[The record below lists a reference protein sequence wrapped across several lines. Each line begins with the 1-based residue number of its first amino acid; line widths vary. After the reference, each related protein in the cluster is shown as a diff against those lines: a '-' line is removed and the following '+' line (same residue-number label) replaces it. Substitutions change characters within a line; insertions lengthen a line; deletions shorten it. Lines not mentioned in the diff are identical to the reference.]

1 MMIDALVLVSAYLVG
16 SIPFGFLLVRTA
28 RGLDVRDYGSH
39 NTGAINVFRV
49 GGPLLGLVT
58 LLLDTGKAIVA
69 VLVSHILI
77 PNAWIVALACF
88 LVMLGHAYSVWF
100 YMLER
105 RFSEGK
111 SVASGLGVLIGLAS
125 VGETPWQVAVIPVG
139 VWLIGLIGP
148 RLIAGRWSPISP
160 ATMAATI
167 SIPLAGWIFGVA
179 STYMTLLGAMA
190 ALILV
195 RHKNNILR
203 LIAGTE
209 PRLGQRT
216 TASRTPEEV
225 TAS

>member
-58 LLLDTGKAIVA
+58 LLLDIGKAIIV

-100 YMLER
+100 CLLEQ

-111 SVASGLGVLIGLAS
+111 SVASGLGILIGLAS
-125 VGETPWQVAVIPVG
+125 LGQVPWQVAVIPVG
-139 VWLIGLIGP
+139 IWLIGLIGP

-179 STYMTLLGAMA
+179 PVYLTLLAAMA

-216 TASRTPEEV
+216 AASRTPEEV
-225 TAS
+225 TVS